1 MYRSPSSAEP
11 AFLDP
16 DELLAASVRA
26 GLVEPARDQVVP
38 PTTALRFVGRRP
50 TTVVEEEIASV
61 LPLDRSV
68 AARIANISG
77 VWGAA
82 IVSRT
87 GETRGVANG
96 PFARP
101 AFVAFAVA
109 LATLRR
115 ATAALAE
122 GEAEPFAVRIGNRV
136 AFAEAFASDVHL
148 VVVDPSFDT
157 RRAQQLLAELGA
169 PPAPAAAAVVAA
181 TAGAF
186 ARPEAPLTGH
196 WDAIPS
202 DAPAEGDGDGEPEMP
217 EPVRPV
223 APTLGWLDRL
233 VMGAPDPWLLLQ
245 RVMLAARVRP
255 QELAAPP
262 APARQAQIV
271 AQLERMSR

>member
-26 GLVEPARDQVVP
+26 GLVEPARDQVVQ
-38 PTTALRFVGRRP
+38 PTTALRFAGRRVAVA
-50 TTVVEEEIASV
+50 TDEEIASV

-115 ATAALAE
+115 GATTLSE
-122 GEAEPFAVRIGNRV
+122 GEKEPFAVRIGNRV

-169 PPAPAAAAVVAA
+169 PPPPAAAVDVAA

-202 DAPAEGDGDGEPEMP
+202 DAPPEADGETEMP
-217 EPVRPV
+217 EPARPV
-223 APTLGWLDRL
+223 VPTLGWLDRL
-233 VMGAPDPWLLLQ
+233 VLGAPDPWLLLQ
-245 RVMLAARVRP
+245 RVILAARVRP
-255 QELAAPP
+255 QELANPP

-271 AQLERMSR
+271 AHLERMSR